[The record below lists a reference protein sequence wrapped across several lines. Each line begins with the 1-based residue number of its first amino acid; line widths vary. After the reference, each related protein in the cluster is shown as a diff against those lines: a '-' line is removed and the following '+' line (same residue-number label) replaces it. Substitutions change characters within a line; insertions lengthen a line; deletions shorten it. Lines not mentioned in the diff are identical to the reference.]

1 MGECISV
8 EQEGPVEVSVPTPGK
23 RVLRVPESCGSVASL
38 YPASGL
44 DDISALLRRPS
55 ADVSL
60 EELAGSTELH
70 CSHSVE
76 TCFETEDQAE
86 LCVLCLDTLASEPLG
101 VCVDSRGRRTC
112 PHYFHLACL
121 RQVEGCLCPQCRLRF
136 GRRACLPPL
145 REDPIQWMRLVS
157 LSGEDHLS
165 VRDVQAVLN
174 ALLSSTPKRV
184 EAFVSASWSTWT
196 LGEEFLGETRI
207 SAFALAIDAVLP
219 EVQTT
224 ETELPV
230 RLMPTPSGCDSQV
243 CGVHAAATV
252 PGELCSCGRVH
263 VLRGDR
269 VKRNPVWERIVDG
282 GENDVGT
289 VVRCDESAAAV
300 MVSWDHTHEPT
311 TYSWPSCR
319 HLHEVVHVPFQ
330 DTGFDGLRP
339 VVEATNLNDAEPQL
353 FDFVRVVSCASEVQ
367 QWFDSRPACGCC
379 DQRCR
384 RNFQWTTNVGRHVGR
399 AGYVLQKDPSDGNV
413 LIEFVG
419 RCHCQL
425 HFPLCAVERLR
436 DQDEGADHPRFALDA
451 RVECKLSQ
459 KWYSG
464 TVTRL
469 RWREKGWGDRPTAPY
484 IVRLDDGRAVFAPFD
499 SDGCIRFLE
508 QKIHRT

>member
-8 EQEGPVEVSVPTPGK
+8 EQEGPLEVSVPTPGK
-23 RVLRVPESCGSVASL
+23 RVLRVTESCGSVASL
-38 YPASGL
+38 SPASGP

-60 EELAGSTELH
+60 EELAGSNDLH
-70 CSHSVE
+70 CSNSVQAF
-76 TCFETEDQAE
+76 FETEGQAD

-101 VCVDSRGRRTC
+101 VCVNSSGRRTC

-121 RQVEGCLCPQCRLRF
+121 RQVEGCVCPQCRLRF
-136 GRRACLPPL
+136 GRRARLPPL

-157 LSGEDHLS
+157 LSGEDQLS

-174 ALLSSTPKRV
+174 GLLPSTPKQV

-196 LGEEFLGETRI
+196 LGEEFLDEARI
-207 SAFALAIDAVLP
+207 SAFALAIDGALP
-219 EVQTT
+219 KVQTT

-243 CGVHAAATV
+243 CGVHAAATA

-282 GENDVGT
+282 GECDFGT
-289 VVRCDESAAAV
+289 VVRCDESAGV
-300 MVSWDHTHEPT
+300 VVVLWDHAHEPI

-330 DTGFDGLRP
+330 EAGSDGFRP
-339 VVEATNLNDAEPQL
+339 VVEASELHDAEPQL
-353 FDFVRVVSCASEVQ
+353 FDFVRVLPCASEVQ

-399 AGYVLQKDPSDGNV
+399 AGYVLQKDSSDGNV

-425 HFPLCAVERLR
+425 HFPLCAVERMR

-499 SDGCIRFLE
+499 SDGCIRFLKKE
-508 QKIHRT
+508 IHRT

>member
-1 MGECISV
+1 
-8 EQEGPVEVSVPTPGK
+8 
-23 RVLRVPESCGSVASL
+23 
-38 YPASGL
+38 
-44 DDISALLRRPS
+44 
-55 ADVSL
+55 
-60 EELAGSTELH
+60 
-70 CSHSVE
+70 
-76 TCFETEDQAE
+76 
-86 LCVLCLDTLASEPLG
+86 
-101 VCVDSRGRRTC
+101 
-112 PHYFHLACL
+112 
-121 RQVEGCLCPQCRLRF
+121 
-136 GRRACLPPL
+136 
-145 REDPIQWMRLVS
+145 MRLVS

-252 PGELCSCGRVH
+252 PGELCSCGRMH